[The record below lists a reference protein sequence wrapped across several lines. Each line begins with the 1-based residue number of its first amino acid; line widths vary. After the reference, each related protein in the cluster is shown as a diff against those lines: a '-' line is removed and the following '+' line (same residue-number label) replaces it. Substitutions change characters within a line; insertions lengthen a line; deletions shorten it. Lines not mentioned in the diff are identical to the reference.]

1 MYLVSF
7 GRYKNLSNEELQ
19 KEKEIFLD
27 AKKRILSGI
36 LYNEFDTIKF
46 KDSEESEINKMI
58 KEKVQSKNKIEQLK
72 YILIGF
78 GINYNLLTVGE
89 KRQLLNMDLTYN
101 NCKNFSINNFNKYI
115 CKAKKEYPNEIYECF
130 NEQSFIAYCQLR

>member
-27 AKKRILSGI
+27 AKKRILSDI

-58 KEKVQSKNKIEQLK
+58 KEKVQSKNKFEQLK

-78 GINYNLLTVGE
+78 GINYN
-89 KRQLLNMDLTYN
+89 
-101 NCKNFSINNFNKYI
+101 
-115 CKAKKEYPNEIYECF
+115 
-130 NEQSFIAYCQLR
+130 

>member
-58 KEKVQSKNKIEQLK
+58 KEKVQSKNKFEQLK

-78 GINYNLLTVGE
+78 GINYN
-89 KRQLLNMDLTYN
+89 
-101 NCKNFSINNFNKYI
+101 
-115 CKAKKEYPNEIYECF
+115 
-130 NEQSFIAYCQLR
+130 

>member
-27 AKKRILSGI
+27 AKKRILSDI

-58 KEKVQSKNKIEQLK
+58 KEKVQSKNKLEQLK

-78 GINYNLLTVGE
+78 GINYN
-89 KRQLLNMDLTYN
+89 
-101 NCKNFSINNFNKYI
+101 
-115 CKAKKEYPNEIYECF
+115 
-130 NEQSFIAYCQLR
+130 

>member
-78 GINYNLLTVGE
+78 GINYN
-89 KRQLLNMDLTYN
+89 
-101 NCKNFSINNFNKYI
+101 
-115 CKAKKEYPNEIYECF
+115 
-130 NEQSFIAYCQLR
+130 